1 MIDRQPPQHPFRS
14 PRPTRSPVG
23 TSVLLCVSL
32 LGASLAS
39 LPACSTARDPSLAG
53 SEYPVAKAQGQTL
66 DIQVVRGE
74 TDLTLTN
81 TTARSFG
88 RSRLWV
94 NRWYSREIE
103 KLDVGQ
109 SLELDL
115 SSFRDIYGEAFR
127 AGGFFA
133 TRKPDRVELVQLETA
148 DTMLGLVAVG
158 REAE

>member
-1 MIDRQPPQHPFRS
+1 VIDRQPPQHPFRS
-14 PRPTRSPVG
+14 P
-23 TSVLLCVSL
+23 
-32 LGASLAS
+32 LAS